1 MGTVAKLTLAFVLVS
16 LVFKKLYEYLV
27 FLLKSNWKYKFLDSL
42 AGYIYYGPDIGVDK
56 SLALDCPTP
65 QVLERRRR
73 GQEYLSSKLGCFA
86 EDQVQRGRD
95 LSSKL
100 VDCRFSLAKVVFPL
114 LRELEFPST
123 QNFITQVETD
133 EGMHRV
139 VMENGDKLLY
149 LGNDAVN
156 TLGVKSFYE
165 PIQEEINRRMSLL
178 GENQS
183 RLRFSPIA
191 LNPELERNTEL
202 ILSLTGMD
210 QVLIIIVFTWYS
222 TVTLFSHFII
232 VIVPRFAML

>member
-1 MGTVAKLTLAFVLVS
+1 MGTVAKLTVAFILVS
-16 LVFKKLYEYLV
+16 ILFKKIYEHLV

-56 SLALDCPTP
+56 SLALDGPTP
-65 QVLERRRR
+65 QVWERRRR

-86 EDQVQRGRD
+86 EEQVQRGRN
-95 LSSKL
+95 LSSKF

-114 LRELEFPST
+114 LRELEFPNT
-123 QNFITQVETD
+123 QNFITRVET

-165 PIQEEINRRMSLL
+165 PIQEEINRRMSLI
-178 GENQS
+178 GDNQS

-191 LNPELERNTEL
+191 LNPELERNTDL

-210 QVLIIIVFTWYS
+210 QVQILLFFHSYFTIS
-222 TVTLFSHFII
+222 LFLTGFLSHCF
-232 VIVPRFAML
+232 